1 MWIANPFPVFALQ
14 EPPVFEQKQC
24 EITGRQKQGNIS
36 ARLKQQP
43 KPGAGQREK
52 NEKGEKKD
60 KPLRFPG
67 IPEDTKESVKTLA
80 TVKRFYR
87 QQIEDGKQQIT
98 LKKNRVLL
106 VNDQAE
112 YTTA

>member
-1 MWIANPFPVFALQ
+1 MRDNR
-14 EPPVFEQKQC
+14 PPKAGKYFRET
-24 EITGRQKQGNIS
+24 ET
-36 ARLKQQP
+36 AT

-67 IPEDTKESVKTLA
+67 IPEDTKDSVKTLA
-80 TVKRFYR
+80 AVKRFYR